1 MQDEFE
7 FEGGSELISAHAPR
21 HWRER
26 RALQGV
32 GAFHSL
38 QVRFHLHSYDGC
50 QQHTGCLSMQLS
62 FISDQLTCLVLLLF
76 SLVSMLIM
84 SCYAC
89 GEFAMSTL
97 FAVRLSSDCV

>member
-38 QVRFHLHSYDGC
+38 QVRFTCTHMVDV
-50 QQHTGCLSMQLS
+50 QQCTGCLSMQLS
-62 FISDQLTCLVLLLF
+62 FISHHYVPSADAF
-76 SLVSMLIM
+76 
-84 SCYAC
+84 
-89 GEFAMSTL
+89 
-97 FAVRLSSDCV
+97 